1 MISSLRQIHN
11 HMQFKTFEILKTT
24 IILFRS
30 GDNILHSKPFMNGYL
45 KNRLST
51 RTRTYGIAQRILH
64 NIL

>member
-1 MISSLRQIHN
+1 
-11 HMQFKTFEILKTT
+11 MQFKTFEILKTT